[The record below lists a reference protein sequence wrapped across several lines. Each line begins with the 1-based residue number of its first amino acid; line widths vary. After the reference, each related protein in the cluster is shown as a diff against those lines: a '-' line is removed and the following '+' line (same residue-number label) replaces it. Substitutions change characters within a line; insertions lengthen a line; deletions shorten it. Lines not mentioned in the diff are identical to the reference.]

1 MSAVGPQRLAL
12 GGLAKVRAKGG
23 GLAVASSGKAA
34 AAATAAAAAV
44 DDDNRDEVR
53 ESLVT
58 ERESSVHA
66 RDASALPQHTQPTRV
81 VVVSTGTSE
90 VPQADIRKML

>member
-1 MSAVGPQRLAL
+1 MSAGGPQRPAL

-23 GLAVASSGKAA
+23 GLAVASSGN
-34 AAATAAAAAV
+34 AAAAV

-58 ERESSVHA
+58 ERKSPVHA
-66 RDASALPQHTQPTRV
+66 PDASALLQHTQPTRV
-81 VVVSTGTSE
+81 VVVSTGISGG
-90 VPQADIRKML
+90 PQADIRNR